1 MPIKMTLT
9 GLFTDVAPLTEA
21 LEGLRTLGIREE
33 DLSIMEG
40 VPHTAKMLGRPH
52 LAEFPW
58 VSVLG
63 ALAGA
68 FTAFLL
74 TNVTQWGYPIR
85 VGGRPY
91 TGNPTTFVLLF
102 ELTMMGLLISTFLG
116 FLWKCGFPSTR
127 PQYYDPLINYGRI
140 ALVCDFDMRLEPQVR
155 TVLAEKGAE
164 KVYEP
169 ERRPL

>member
-9 GLFTDVAPLTEA
+9 GLFTDVTPLTEA

-33 DLSIMEG
+33 DMSIMQG
-40 VPHTAKMLGRPH
+40 VPHTAKMLGRPK
-52 LAEFPW
+52 LSEFPW
-58 VSVLG
+58 ISIIG
-63 ALAGA
+63 ALTGA
-68 FTAFLL
+68 FTAWLL
-74 TNVTQWGYPIR
+74 TYGTQYLYPIR

-102 ELTMMGLLISTFLG
+102 ELTMLGLLVSTFLG

-127 PQYYDPLINYGRI
+127 PQHYDPLINYGRI

-155 TVLAEKGAE
+155 AVLADKGAE